1 LKKIL
6 SDDFQNSI
14 QQFIEGSNRVYDS
27 FGFLE
32 KGKLTLPKLKDIR
45 KTLDK
50 DSFFVKQNKLI
61 LSGGDEVGNV
71 DTLSQKIGEIETAI
85 RELPEMK
92 AIEDMLGDAK
102 GMLLKDVIE
111 THPEI
116 VPFLSRENLP
126 ELKKS
131 LWRSYIDVYR
141 SLYEDMVN
149 KYQLFSEAINA
160 VDLSDNPWR
169 QALDVFNKRFSVPF
183 KMKVVNLKSA
193 IIGESIP
200 QIEFSFQKEQRTVSI
215 SRSRLEEI
223 DTLSQGEKRALYL
236 LNIIFDL
243 EKIKDAGRDIL
254 LIIDDIADSFD
265 YKNKYAIIE
274 YLYELSKESNIKMII
289 LSHNY
294 DFYRTVSSRLSIK
307 RQCRLF
313 ADKDSSKIS
322 LVQER
327 YQNQPFEYWKKNP
340 NKICVM
346 ALIPFVRN
354 LAEYGKERNISGK
367 GEKADF
373 LMLTS
378 LLHEKNNTNQ
388 IKFADILPL
397 YDGYMGITKFKQD
410 INESDYVIP
419 TLYSVCD
426 TITYKNTELEYKI
439 LLAIAIRHKA
449 EIFMIQKIK
458 NYAGQLVW
466 NKGTITGN
474 STDFLNYVD
483 TNGIQTRELMNGY
496 NQFGDNVSMK
506 IISEVNI
513 MTPENIHLNS
523 FMYEP
528 ILDMDIIELLNLYKQ
543 VKCL

>member
-1 LKKIL
+1 L
-6 SDDFQNSI
+6 
-14 QQFIEGSNRVYDS
+14 
-27 FGFLE
+27 
-32 KGKLTLPKLKDIR
+32 
-45 KTLDK
+45 
-50 DSFFVKQNKLI
+50 
-61 LSGGDEVGNV
+61 
-71 DTLSQKIGEIETAI
+71 
-85 RELPEMK
+85 
-92 AIEDMLGDAK
+92 
-102 GMLLKDVIE
+102 
-111 THPEI
+111 HPEI
-116 VPFLSRENLP
+116 VPFLERENLQ

-131 LWRSYIDVYR
+131 LWISYINENR
-141 SLYEDMVN
+141 QLYDDMVN
-149 KYQLFSEAINA
+149 KYQLFAEAVNA
-160 VDLSDNPWR
+160 VDLSDNPWK

-200 QIEFSFQKEQRTVSI
+200 QIEFSFQKDQRSVSI

-223 DTLSQGEKRALYL
+223 NTLSQGEKRALYL

-243 EKIKDAGRDIL
+243 EKIKASGESKL

-274 YLYELSKESNIKMII
+274 YLYELSNESNIKMII

-294 DFYRTVSSRLSIK
+294 DFYRTISSRLSIS

-313 ADKDSSKIS
+313 ADKDTSKIV
-322 LVQER
+322 LVQEK
-327 YQNQPFEYWKKNP
+327 YQNQPFDYWKENP
-340 NKICVM
+340 NQIHVM

-354 LAEYGKERNISGK
+354 LAEFGKERYISGT
-367 GEKADF
+367 GDNADY

-378 LLHEKNNTNQ
+378 LLHEKNNTHQ

-397 YDGYMGITKFKQD
+397 YDEYMGINTFKSD
-410 INESDYVIP
+410 IKLSDPVIQ
-419 TLYSVCD
+419 TLYSVCN
-426 TITYKNTELEYKI
+426 TITYGNTALEYKI
-439 LLAIAIRHKA
+439 LLSIAIRHKA
-449 EIFMIQKIK
+449 ENFMIQKIK

-466 NKGTITGN
+466 DKGRITGN
-474 STDFLNYVD
+474 SIDFLNYVY
-483 TNGIQTRELMNGY
+483 NRGNQTRELMNGY
-496 NQFGDNVSMK
+496 NQFGDNIARK

-528 ILDMDIIELLNLYKQ
+528 ILDMDIIELLNLYNQ